1 MYPSSDKS
9 EIFSLSLSLCCMW
22 LPLMSVWEGGE
33 ADLCPGFLF
42 FFFFPQLS
50 SAGLVRWIAKRG
62 VGGELQER
70 LTRPVG
76 PVFFFFCGGESS
88 AHKSDFTAS

>member
-1 MYPSSDKS
+1 
-9 EIFSLSLSLCCMW
+9 MW
-22 LPLMSVWEGGE
+22 LLLMSVWEGGE

-42 FFFFPQLS
+42 FLFFFPQHS

-62 VGGELQER
+62 VGGELEER

-76 PVFFFFCGGESS
+76 PVFFFFAEVSTQERR
-88 AHKSDFTAS
+88 DE